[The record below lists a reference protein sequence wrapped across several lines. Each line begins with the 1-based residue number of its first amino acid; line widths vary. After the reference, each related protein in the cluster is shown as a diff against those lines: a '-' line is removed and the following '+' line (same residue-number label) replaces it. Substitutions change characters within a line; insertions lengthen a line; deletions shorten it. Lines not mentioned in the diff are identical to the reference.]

1 MRKVELQLAII
12 SIKTA
17 KCHDSFHNHRKAE
30 EEKATTS
37 YNQIRTCASKSILLC
52 QGKDGVWGG
61 NDDALSSEVAF
72 F

>member
-1 MRKVELQLAII
+1 MTHSII
-12 SIKTA
+12 T
-17 KCHDSFHNHRKAE
+17 RKAE

-37 YNQIRTCASKSILLC
+37 YNQIRTCANKSILLC
-52 QGKDGVWGG
+52 QGKDGGWGEG